1 MFSITENKSFLGK
14 KAKSSKTLKK
24 ANQKKEN
31 LNSISSISKNAIF
44 SISKVKK
51 VRKKTKKSVASFVS
65 AFASNDSPSKNYCK
79 NNFFLTNKESS
90 RINEINLNNFT
101 IKSFSGDIYNLDEQP
116 KNLGNLMDENMMDE
130 NNLVSP
136 FSGASLTKKYF
147 KSTWD
152 KEEEVSV
159 FAVYLLYKLLDEK
172 IKFSYIS
179 RLITTKNS
187 SQIYQHLYRQKNSF
201 ELFSKVFFCFFEC
214 KKINNQD
221 YMEFTLEQLFGIF
234 KINIMNSEFIKFFFE
249 NVTDK
254 KCLKF
259 VRNIYEYLTF
269 EPKLYISGKKLKFSN
284 QINENLQD
292 VEAVEAGDEN
302 SLIAQELE
310 IFSPINKISPEKKKF
325 GLCDS
330 NAKFESPLLKICDY
344 DNLNSIEGEL
354 NKYISNSF
362 FNCQNANTIRSE
374 NNINSINSINNTGNL
389 NPNINKDYSNKE
401 ICNFKIKNMSL
412 KIEGETYEKLKSF
425 SSSSKSLVIDDNFFV
440 NYLISK
446 FKANSSN

>member
-14 KAKSSKTLKK
+14 KAKSSNTLKK

-31 LNSISSISKNAIF
+31 LNSINKNAIF

-51 VRKKTKKSVASFVS
+51 KTKKPVAIVS

-116 KNLGNLMDENMMDE
+116 KNLVNLMDENNLE
-130 NNLVSP
+130 NNIVSP

-201 ELFSKVFFCFFEC
+201 ELFSKVFFCYFEC

-269 EPKLYISGKKLKFSN
+269 EPKLYISGKKSKFSN
-284 QINENLQD
+284 QINEILQ
-292 VEAVEAGDEN
+292 AQDEN

-310 IFSPINKISPEKKKF
+310 IFSPINKISPDKKKF
-325 GLCDS
+325 DLCDS
-330 NAKFESPLLKICDY
+330 NAKFESPLLKISDY
-344 DNLNSIEGEL
+344 DNLKSTEGEL

-362 FNCQNANTIRSE
+362 FNCENANTIKSD
-374 NNINSINSINNTGNL
+374 NNINNTGNL
-389 NPNINKDYSNKE
+389 NPNINIDYSNKE

-425 SSSSKSLVIDDNFFV
+425 SSSSKSLVIDDNFFI